1 VKINYY
7 PKLIFVYGT
16 LRRGECNHYYL
27 RNVPRLAMH
36 RTAPRYTLLHLG
48 SYPAAVVEGNTAIVG
63 ELYPLNQTLLK
74 RLDRLE
80 AYPDEY
86 IREPIPT
93 SCGPAWMYV
102 YRHPAVPD
110 TPVIT
115 NGDWLLGKRLVQR
128 RQFAD
133 ASG

>member
-1 VKINYY
+1 
-7 PKLIFVYGT
+7 
-16 LRRGECNHYYL
+16 
-27 RNVPRLAMH
+27 MH

-48 SYPAAVVEGNTAIVG
+48 GYPAAVAGGNTAIVG
-63 ELYPLNQTLLK
+63 ELYPLNQALLQ

-80 AYPDEY
+80 EYPDEY

-102 YRHPAVPD
+102 YRRPATPD

-115 NGDWLLGKRLVQR
+115 NGDWSLGKEDRLMQR
-128 RQFAD
+128 RRFAN
-133 ASG
+133 AGG